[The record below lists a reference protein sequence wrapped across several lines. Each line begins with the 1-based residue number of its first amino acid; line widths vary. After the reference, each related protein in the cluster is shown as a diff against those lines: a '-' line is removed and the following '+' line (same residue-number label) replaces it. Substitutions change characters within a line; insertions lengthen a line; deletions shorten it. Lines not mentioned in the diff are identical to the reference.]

1 MTEEE
6 AKEESLTAGEETV
19 LEELSRELA
28 ELNQRIEEHLGR
40 RPE

>member
-1 MTEEE
+1 MTEDE
-6 AKEESLTAGEETV
+6 AKEEPPAVEGDTV

-28 ELNQRIEEHLGR
+28 ELNQRIAEHLGR

>member
-6 AKEESLTAGEETV
+6 AKEEPPTAVEDTV

-28 ELNQRIEEHLGR
+28 ELNQRIAEHLGR